1 MTAEPD
7 QPELEEIAQY
17 VESRAKIQIDDDWPT
32 QLLDEIGGGHCFV
45 CGRALDDHV
54 LAGEIILCAGD

>member
-1 MTAEPD
+1 MPS
-7 QPELEEIAQY
+7 ELKVEEIARY
-17 VESRAKIQIDDDWPT
+17 VELRWKAEIDDDWPT

-54 LAGEIILCAGD
+54 LTGELVLCAGD